1 MPLAQDEQ
9 AALAKVAKTDSW
21 IARNPGKTLAIG
33 AVLVVVIVLQLLSVI
48 P

>member
-1 MPLAQDEQ
+1 MPLSTDEQ
-9 AALAKVAKTDSW
+9 AAAAKLAKTDNW

-33 AVLVVVIVLQLLSVI
+33 VALVVVIGLQLFHVI

>member
-1 MPLAQDEQ
+1 MPLSTDEQ
-9 AALAKVAKTDSW
+9 KVLGQVAKTDSW

-33 AVLVVVIVLQLLSVI
+33 VALVIVIGLQLFHVI